1 MPPLRGEAGMFGSQ
15 ILEVVVGLMMFFVL
29 LSIACSGA
37 TGAVLGALFVKERN
51 MSRGMRH
58 VVSVSDDA
66 QLATRLFAH
75 PLVRSLEG
83 RRTWLS
89 GLLGFRRPT
98 PLEIPA
104 PVFRVALVDAL
115 VPGGRP
121 ELAEGVADTWA
132 ARLDAAI
139 AALPENDGLA
149 RLLAA
154 LRADAA
160 VRGEP
165 VHLVVER
172 WYEAAVEAVKER
184 YRRSART
191 WSLAV
196 CLLAVLAINADALMM
211 FDVMSKDVALRT
223 VLAHAAELQ
232 TTAAA
237 VGAEQAAA
245 AVEAG
250 RAVAR
255 ADGLSGALGVPLGW
269 DPAAPIGAPR
279 ALPVTVLGWMRKA
292 VGLFISAFAGAL
304 GANFWFDLIKRV
316 VTARRALDAAAEPAD
331 APAQA

>member
-1 MPPLRGEAGMFGSQ
+1 MFGSQ

-51 MSRGMRH
+51 MARGMRH
-58 VVSVSDDA
+58 VLSVSDDP

-89 GLLGFRRPT
+89 GRLGFRRPT
-98 PLEIPA
+98 PLEIPPA
-104 PVFRVALVDAL
+104 VFRVALADVL

-121 ELAEGVADTWA
+121 ALPAGAEDTWT
-132 ARLDAAI
+132 ARLDAALT
-139 AALPENDGLA
+139 AAPPADGLA
-149 RLLAA
+149 RLLGA
-154 LRADAA
+154 LRADAG

-165 VHLVVER
+165 AHLVVEH
-172 WYEAAVEAVKER
+172 WYLAVVEAVKER

-191 WSLAV
+191 WSLGV
-196 CLLAVLAINADALMM
+196 CLLGVLAINADALMM

-223 VLAHAAELQ
+223 VLAQAAEIQATVATVAL
-232 TTAAA
+232 
-237 VGAEQAAA
+237 EPAAA

-250 RAVAR
+250 RSVAE
-255 ADGLSGALGVPLGW
+255 GKGVSGALGVPLGW
-269 DPAAPIGAPR
+269 DPGAPIGSPR
-279 ALPVTVLGWMRKA
+279 ALPVSVLGWVRKA

-304 GANFWFDLIKRV
+304 GANFWFDLIKRM
-316 VTARRALDAAAEPAD
+316 VTARRALDVIAEPSDLPGA
-331 APAQA
+331 

>member
-1 MPPLRGEAGMFGSQ
+1 MFGSQ

-58 VVSVSDDA
+58 VLSVSDDA

-89 GLLGFRRPT
+89 GRLGFRRPT
-98 PLEIPA
+98 PLEIPPA
-104 PVFRVALVDAL
+104 VFRVALTDVL

-121 ELAEGVADTWA
+121 ELADGIDDTWTA
-132 ARLDAAI
+132 LFE
-139 AALPENDGLA
+139 AALAAAPGSDGLR
-149 RLLAA
+149 RLLAS
-154 LRADAA
+154 LRADAS
-160 VRGEP
+160 VRDEP
-165 VHLVVER
+165 VHVVVEQ
-172 WYEAAVEAVKER
+172 WYSAAVEAVKER

-191 WSLAV
+191 WSLGV
-196 CLLAVLAINADALMM
+196 CLLGVIAINADALMM

-232 TTAAA
+232 ATAAT
-237 VGAEQAAA
+237 VGVEHAAG
-245 AVEAG
+245 AVETG

-255 ADGLSGALGVPLGW
+255 GEGLSGALGVPLGW
-269 DPAAPIGAPR
+269 DPEAAAGTAR
-279 ALPVTVLGWMRKA
+279 ALPTSVLGWMRKA

-304 GANFWFDLIKRV
+304 GANFWFDLIKRTV
-316 VTARRALDAAAEPAD
+316 MTRRALDAAAAPEDPAP
-331 APAQA
+331 PAL

>member
-1 MPPLRGEAGMFGSQ
+1 MFGSQ

-37 TGAVLGALFVKERN
+37 TGAILGALFVKERN

-58 VVSVSDDA
+58 VLAVSDDA

-89 GLLGFRRPT
+89 GRLGFRRPT
-98 PLEIPA
+98 PLEIPP
-104 PVFRVALVDAL
+104 PVFRVALTDVL

-121 ELAEGVADTWA
+121 ELADGVDDTWT
-132 ARLDAAI
+132 ARFDAAL
-139 AALPENDGLA
+139 AAAPESDGLR
-149 RLLAA
+149 RLLAS
-154 LRADAA
+154 LRADAS

-165 VHLVVER
+165 VNLVVEH
-172 WYEAAVEAVKER
+172 WYSAAVEAVKER

-191 WSLAV
+191 WSLGI
-196 CLLAVLAINADALMM
+196 CLLGVLAINADALMM

-232 TTAAA
+232 ATVMT
-237 VGAEQAAA
+237 VGVEPAAA

-250 RAVAR
+250 RAVAEGR
-255 ADGLSGALGVPLGW
+255 GVSGALGVPLGW
-269 DPAAPIGAPR
+269 DLAAPIGTPR
-279 ALPVTVLGWMRKA
+279 ALPTSVLGWLRKA

-304 GANFWFDLIKRV
+304 GANFWFDLIKRT
-316 VTARRALDAAAEPAD
+316 VTMRRALDVAAEPVDPA
-331 APAQA
+331 APGA

>member
-1 MPPLRGEAGMFGSQ
+1 MFGSQ

-58 VVSVSDDA
+58 VLAVSADEG
-66 QLATRLFAH
+66 LATRLFAH

-89 GLLGFRRPT
+89 GMLGFRRPT
-98 PLEIPA
+98 PLEIPP
-104 PVFRVALVDAL
+104 PVFRVALTDVL
-115 VPGGRP
+115 VPAGRP
-121 ELAEGVADTWA
+121 ALAEGVEDTWL
-132 ARLDAAI
+132 ARFDAAL
-139 AALPENDGLA
+139 AAAPDADGLA
-149 RLLAA
+149 RLLAS
-154 LRADAA
+154 LRADAS

-165 VHLVVER
+165 VHLVIEQ

-196 CLLAVLAINADALMM
+196 CLLAVLAVNADALMM

-232 TTAAA
+232 ATAAT
-237 VGAEQAAA
+237 VGTDGAAA
-245 AVEAG
+245 AVDAG
-250 RAVAR
+250 RAVVQ
-255 ADGLSGALGVPLGW
+255 GKGVSGALGVPLGW
-269 DPAAPIGAPR
+269 DLAAPMGSPR
-279 ALPVTVLGWMRKA
+279 ALPTSVLGWMRKA

-304 GANFWFDLIKRV
+304 GANFWFDLLKRV
-316 VTARRALDAAAEPAD
+316 VSARRALGAAAEPTEPPTA
-331 APAQA
+331 A